1 MTDSEIC
8 SNAATCNGE
17 SNFGTRRMVGLRAA
31 ARVNFL
37 GELLMRESP
46 SPERG
51 QPPQRQRGKV
61 ISMPTPI
68 VVRRRRYIRLGMA
81 LLGVVLVTAIVGRV
95 YLTTRLPQ
103 TAEQIAGVS
112 EEESRI
118 VELVNRERAKA
129 GVAALKL
136 SGRLAVAARGHS
148 YDMALR
154 RYFSHDSADG
164 VSPEQRLRGSGIEY
178 TEMGENIYTEDLPN
192 PALLPQ
198 RAVAGW
204 MNSPGHRK
212 NMLSPRFDETGVG
225 MARAADGSAYVT
237 QDFVRK

>member
-1 MTDSEIC
+1 
-8 SNAATCNGE
+8 
-17 SNFGTRRMVGLRAA
+17 MVGLRAA
-31 ARVNFL
+31 ARVNFP

-112 EEESRI
+112 EEELEPGFSVAVRRDVTMLLSTGTAIDGTILVDDAAGHERLSDYARDSKQFWYVLTSRATVIVNSAHI
-118 VELVNRERAKA
+118 VEIVEKR
-129 GVAALKL
+129 
-136 SGRLAVAARGHS
+136 
-148 YDMALR
+148 
-154 RYFSHDSADG
+154 
-164 VSPEQRLRGSGIEY
+164 
-178 TEMGENIYTEDLPN
+178 N
-192 PALLPQ
+192 P
-198 RAVAGW
+198 
-204 MNSPGHRK
+204 
-212 NMLSPRFDETGVG
+212 
-225 MARAADGSAYVT
+225 
-237 QDFVRK
+237 